1 VITFGSTTAA
11 VREAVARLAAE
22 GTTVRLLALRLLA
35 PAQPPKLAKALAG
48 VTRVLVIEQNH
59 GGQLL
64 HWLRAAYDLP
74 GRPAGF
80 HRPGPLPLR
89 PGEIAEAILAWR
101 NA

>member
-1 VITFGSTTAA
+1 MTEP
-11 VREAVARLAAE
+11 RPPRLAVVIPCYNEEANVAPMVE
-22 GTTVRLLALRLLA
+22 RLDA
-35 PAQPPKLAKALAG
+35 ALAG
-48 VTRVLVIEQNH
+48 VKRVLVVEQNH

-64 HWLRAAYDLP
+64 SWLRAAYDLP
-74 GRPAGF
+74 ARPAGF